1 MKGETCPTFEQ
12 KSRSRLSRLSRSVMA
27 MHPPPRLVYWE
38 LTKRCNLRC
47 AHCRAVPEAQAD
59 PAELTT
65 PEGFRLIDELAGIG
79 RPLLVL
85 TGGEPLLRDDLFV
98 LADYARRRGLPSA
111 LATNGTLVTRVIARR
126 IVSAGFTRVSI
137 SLDGPDTETHDA
149 FRRVAGAFDAAVD
162 GFIHLKELGMS
173 LQVNTTVTNHN
184 RDRLEEIYELVRK
197 LGAAAWHLFLLVPVG
212 CGLEIGPS
220 LQLTPRDYEAVLWW
234 IDELVERETMEVRA
248 TCAPHIQRVRL
259 QRRALAEGEHVRS
272 LKFEVRSVEPET
284 PGTSNCEL
292 RTAQPA
298 AALRRGCLAGSG
310 IGFVSHRGEVFP
322 CGYLPFKAGD
332 LRRQSFAEVWADSPV
347 FADLRDPERLM
358 GKCGRC
364 EYRIVCG
371 GCRARAFG
379 QTGHYLGE
387 EPACL
392 YLPQP
397 TLTG

>member
-1 MKGETCPTFEQ
+1 
-12 KSRSRLSRLSRSVMA
+12 

-38 LTKRCNLRC
+38 ITKRCNLRC
-47 AHCRAVPEAQAD
+47 AHCRAVPEAEAD
-59 PAELTT
+59 PRELNTA
-65 PEGFRLIDELAGIG
+65 EGFRLIDELALIG

-98 LADYARRRGLPSA
+98 LANYARRRGLPLA
-111 LATNGTLVTRVIARR
+111 LATNGTLVTRAIARR

-137 SLDGPDTETHDA
+137 SLDGPDAETHDR
-149 FRRVAGAFDAAVD
+149 FRRLAGAFDAAVD

-173 LQVNTTVTNHN
+173 LQVNTTVTSHN

-197 LGAAAWHLFLLVPVG
+197 LGAEAWHLFLLVPVG

-220 LQLTPRDYEAVLWW
+220 LQLTARDYEAVLWW
-234 IDELVERETMEVRA
+234 IDELVERETMEIRA
-248 TCAPHIQRVRL
+248 TCAPHFQRVRL
-259 QRRALAEGEHVRS
+259 QRQALQPQGSPSPAPLPSGERAGVRGE
-272 LKFEVRSVEPET
+272 
-284 PGTSNCEL
+284 TS
-292 RTAQPA
+292 
-298 AALRRGCLAGSG
+298 RGCLAGTG

-332 LRRQSFAEVWADSPV
+332 LRRQSFADVWADSPV

-387 EPACL
+387 DPACL

>member
-1 MKGETCPTFEQ
+1 MT
-12 KSRSRLSRLSRSVMA
+12 A

-38 LTKRCNLRC
+38 ITKRCNLRC
-47 AHCRAVPEAQAD
+47 AHCRAVPGAETDPSELITAD
-59 PAELTT
+59 
-65 PEGFRLIDELAGIG
+65 GFRLFDELALIG

-85 TGGEPLLRDDLFV
+85 TGGEPLLRDDLLV
-98 LADYARRRGLPSA
+98 LANYARRRGLPSA
-111 LATNGTLVTRVIARR
+111 LATNGTLMTRPIARR

-137 SLDGPDTETHDA
+137 SLDGPDAETHDG

-162 GFIHLKELGMS
+162 GFIHLKELGMA
-173 LQVNTTVTNHN
+173 LQVNTTVTYHN

-197 LGAAAWHLFLLVPVG
+197 LGAEAWHLFLLVPVG

-220 LQLTPRDYEAVLWW
+220 LQLTARDYEAVLWW
-234 IDELVERETMEVRA
+234 IDELADREAMEIRA
-248 TCAPHIQRVRL
+248 TCAPHIRRVSL
-259 QRRALAEGEHVRS
+259 QRQALAARHSS
-272 LKFEVRSVEPET
+272 LVKRDASEPEARD
-284 PGTSNCEL
+284 PLHEARVTSQ
-292 RTAQPA
+292 T
-298 AALRRGCLAGSG
+298 RRGCLAGSG
-310 IGFVSHRGEVFP
+310 ICFVSHRGEVFA

-332 LRRQSFAEVWADSPV
+332 LRRQSFADVWADSPV

-397 TLTG
+397 VGPG